1 MSKKINSII
10 ILLILFIYLAF
21 SSGSAQICSNLIVT
35 EKVKEKV
42 TPEAYIKKD
51 EPTAIYIEGN
61 PEPVLRI
68 EDLPKQFPP
77 HIQHPEG
84 ARFPDTRFNLAS
96 LSPDAQRIAF
106 SCGAVH
112 NWVGLYELKSKKIHV
127 VTWLFDTPI
136 DEILWSS
143 NSKYFAYT
151 FGPPSGGRVVAI
163 TAFYEKT
170 QEPYMSNSWFSGI
183 RNPVLISD
191 LRWSKDGESL
201 QFETQKYEIK
211 NLKIKIIEDEQAKTI
226 TLKAIGEETVKE
238 APKKEKVKKT
248 KYKDPR

>member
-61 PEPVLRI
+61 PDPVLKI

-77 HIQHPEG
+77 HIQHPKG
-84 ARFPDTRFNLAS
+84 ARFPDTRFNLVS

-106 SCGAVH
+106 SCGLVH
-112 NWVGLYELKSKKIHV
+112 NWVGLYELNSKKIDV
-127 VTWLFDTPI
+127 ITWLFDTPI
-136 DEILWSS
+136 DQILWSP
-143 NSKYFAYT
+143 NSKHFAFT
-151 FGPPSGGRVVAI
+151 FGAPSGACIVEIIG
-163 TAFYEKT
+163 FK
-170 QEPYMSNSWFSGI
+170 QKNKEPYRTNIWSSGI

-226 TLKAIGEETVKE
+226 TLKAIEKETMKE

-248 KYKDPR
+248 KYKDPH